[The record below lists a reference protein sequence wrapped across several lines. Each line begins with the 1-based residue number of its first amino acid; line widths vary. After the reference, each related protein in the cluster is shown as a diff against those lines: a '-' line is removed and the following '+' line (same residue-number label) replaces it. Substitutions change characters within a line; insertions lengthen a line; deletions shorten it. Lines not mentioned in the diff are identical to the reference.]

1 MTINETVKDA
11 VKKFDDNPEALRTLL
26 FATLFGYF
34 GMGTLLMLM
43 SKAVRHRLAGFIM
56 EAWGVISGFS
66 PAELATGAAFWL
78 FINIGLYAVISIM
91 MEWRAIWEASKHGLS
106 EPGVDILASK
116 VKWFS
121 EAILYG
127 PAYGREWI
135 EADFAGSFITPKG
148 DNSSMTGKVRNFQ
161 KICMVFDTYADMR
174 RQVATNRLTWV
185 VYLLGALGV
194 LLPGI
199 YPFVHALKVNIAV
212 TAEGWMEEEGLMKE
226 IESLRREIEKRKAL
240 WQEG

>member
-1 MTINETVKDA
+1 MTINETLKVA
-11 VKKFDDNPEALRTLL
+11 VKKFDENPEALRTLL
-26 FATLFGYF
+26 FTTLFGYF

-43 SKAVRHRLAGFIM
+43 SKAVRHWVAGFFM

-66 PAELATGAAFWL
+66 TAELARGAAFWV
-78 FINIGLYAVISIM
+78 FINVGLYVGIGIA
-91 MEWRAIWEASKHGLS
+91 MEWWAIWDASKHGLS

-127 PAYGREWI
+127 PAFGKEWI
-135 EADFAGSFITPKG
+135 EADFVGSFIAPKG
-148 DNSSMTGKVRNFQ
+148 DNSTITGKVRNFQ

-174 RQVATNRLTWV
+174 RQVATNRLTWI

-212 TAEGWMEEEGLMKE
+212 TAEGWMEEGLMEE
-226 IESLRREIEKRKAL
+226 IESLRREIENTKAL
-240 WQEG
+240 WQKG

>member
-1 MTINETVKDA
+1 MTINETMKTA
-11 VKKFDDNPEALRTLL
+11 VKKFDENPEALRTLL
-26 FATLFGYF
+26 FTTLFGYF
-34 GMGTLLMLM
+34 GMGAIFMLM
-43 SKAVRHRLAGFIM
+43 SKAVRHWLAGFFM

-66 PAELATGAAFWL
+66 PAELAKGAAFWR
-78 FINIGLYAVISIM
+78 FINIGLYVVIGIAVQ
-91 MEWRAIWEASKHGLS
+91 WRAIWQASKNGLS

-116 VKWFS
+116 LKWFS

-127 PAYGREWI
+127 PAYGKEWI
-135 EADFAGSFITPKG
+135 EADFAVSFISPKG
-148 DNSSMTGKVRNFQ
+148 DNSTITGKVRNFQ

-174 RQVATNRLTWV
+174 CQMATNRLTWI

-212 TAEGWMEEEGLMKE
+212 TAESWMEAGFREE
-226 IESLRREIEKRKAL
+226 IQSLRREIEKQKAL
-240 WQEG
+240 WLKG

>member
-1 MTINETVKDA
+1 MTMTETLKVA
-11 VKKFDDNPEALRTLL
+11 VKKYDENPAALKTLL
-26 FATLFGYF
+26 FTTLFGYF

-43 SKAVRHRLAGFIM
+43 SKAIRHRLARFIM

-66 PAELATGAAFWL
+66 PAELARGVTFWL
-78 FINIGLYAVISIM
+78 FINIGLYVVIGIVVQ
-91 MEWRAIWEASKHGLS
+91 WRAIWEASKRGLS

-127 PAYGREWI
+127 PSYGKKWVET
-135 EADFAGSFITPKG
+135 DFAGSFISPKG
-148 DNSSMTGKVRNFQ
+148 DDSTITGKVRNFQ
-161 KICMVFDTYADMR
+161 KICMVFETYSDMR
-174 RQVATNRLTWV
+174 RQVATNRLTWI

-212 TAEGWMEEEGLMKE
+212 TAEGWMDEGLMEE
-226 IESLRREIEKRKAL
+226 IESLRREIEKREAL
-240 WQEG
+240 WLKG

>member
-1 MTINETVKDA
+1 MTISETVKDA
-11 VKKFDDNPEALRTLL
+11 VKKFDEHPEALRTLL
-26 FATLFGYF
+26 FTTLFGYF
-34 GMGTLLMLM
+34 GMGSILMLM
-43 SKAVRHRLAGFIM
+43 SKAVRHRLAGFFM

-66 PAELATGAAFWL
+66 HVELARGGAFWL
-78 FINIGLYAVISIM
+78 FINIGLYVVIGIAVQ
-91 MEWRAIWEASKHGLS
+91 WRAIWESSKNGLS

-127 PAYGREWI
+127 PAYGKEWI
-135 EADFAGSFITPKG
+135 EADFAGSFISPKG
-148 DNSSMTGKVRNFQ
+148 DYSTITGKVRNFQ
-161 KICMVFDTYADMR
+161 KICMVFDAYADMR
-174 RQVATNRLTWV
+174 RQVATNRLTWI

-212 TAEGWMEEEGLMKE
+212 TAEGWREEGLMEE
-226 IESLRREIEKRKAL
+226 IKSLRREIETRKAL
-240 WQEG
+240 WQKG

>member
-1 MTINETVKDA
+1 MKINETLKVA
-11 VKKFDDNPEALRTLL
+11 VKKFDENPEALKTLL
-26 FATLFGYF
+26 FTTLFGYF

-43 SKAVRHRLAGFIM
+43 SKAVRHRLAGFIL

-66 PAELATGAAFWL
+66 PVELATGAAFWL
-78 FINIGLYAVISIM
+78 FINIVLYVFISVAVQ
-91 MEWRAIWEASKHGLS
+91 WHAIWESSKNGLS

-127 PAYGREWI
+127 PAYGKEWI
-135 EADFAGSFITPKG
+135 EDDFVGSFISPRG
-148 DNSSMTGKVRNFQ
+148 DNSTMTGKVRNFQ

-174 RQVATNRLTWV
+174 RQMATNRLTWI

-194 LLPGI
+194 ILPGI
-199 YPFVHALKVNIAV
+199 YPFVHALKVNIIEA
-212 TAEGWMEEEGLMKE
+212 AEDWMEDGLMEE
-226 IESLRREIEKRKAL
+226 IESLRREIEKSKAL
-240 WQEG
+240 WLKG

>member
-1 MTINETVKDA
+1 MTINETVKEA
-11 VKKFDDNPEALRTLL
+11 VKKFDEHPDALRTFVLT
-26 FATLFGYF
+26 TLFGYF

-43 SKAVRHRLAGFIM
+43 SKAVRHRLAGFFM
-56 EAWGVISGFS
+56 EAWGVISVFS
-66 PAELATGAAFWL
+66 PGALAKGAAFWL
-78 FINIGLYAVISIM
+78 FINIGLYVVISIA
-91 MEWRAIWEASKHGLS
+91 MEWRAIWEASKKGLS

-127 PAYGREWI
+127 PAYGKEWI
-135 EADFAGSFITPKG
+135 ESDFAGSFISPKG
-148 DNSSMTGKVRNFQ
+148 DNCTITGKVRNFQ
-161 KICMVFDTYADMR
+161 KICMFFDTYADMC
-174 RQVATNRLTWV
+174 RQVATNRLTWS

-212 TAEGWMEEEGLMKE
+212 TAEGWMQEGLMEE
-226 IESLRREIEKRKAL
+226 IESLRREIEKSKAL
-240 WQEG
+240 WLKG

>member
-1 MTINETVKDA
+1 MTINETMKEA
-11 VKKFDDNPEALRTLL
+11 VKKFDGHPEALRTLL
-26 FATLFGYF
+26 FTTLFGYF
-34 GMGTLLMLM
+34 GMGAILMLM
-43 SKAVRHRLAGFIM
+43 SKAVRHWFARFFM

-66 PAELATGAAFWL
+66 SAELAKGAAFWL
-78 FINIGLYAVISIM
+78 FINIGLYVVIGIAVQ
-91 MEWRAIWEASKHGLS
+91 WQAIWESSKNGLS

-127 PAYGREWI
+127 PAYGKEWI
-135 EADFAGSFITPKG
+135 EDDFAGSFISPHG
-148 DNSSMTGKVRNFQ
+148 DNSTMTGKVRNFQ

-174 RQVATNRLTWV
+174 RRVATNRLTWI

-212 TAEGWMEEEGLMKE
+212 TSEGWIEEGFMEE
-226 IESLRREIEKRKAL
+226 IESLRREIEYRKAL
-240 WQEG
+240 WQKG

>member
-11 VKKFDDNPEALRTLL
+11 VKKFDEHPEALRTLL
-26 FATLFGYF
+26 FTTLFGYF

-43 SKAVRHRLAGFIM
+43 SKAVRHRLAGFFM
-56 EAWGVISGFS
+56 EAWGVISGV
-66 PAELATGAAFWL
+66 PPVELAKGAALWL
-78 FINIGLYAVISIM
+78 FINIGLYVVIGIVVQ
-91 MEWRAIWEASKHGLS
+91 WRAIWEASKNGLS

-135 EADFAGSFITPKG
+135 EADFAGSFISPKG
-148 DNSSMTGKVRNFQ
+148 DNSTMTGKVRNFQ

-174 RQVATNRLTWV
+174 RQTATNRLTWS
-185 VYLLGALGV
+185 VYMLGALGV

-212 TAEGWMEEEGLMKE
+212 TAEGWMEEGFMEE
-226 IESLRREIEKRKAL
+226 IAILRREIEKQKAL
-240 WQEG
+240 WLKG